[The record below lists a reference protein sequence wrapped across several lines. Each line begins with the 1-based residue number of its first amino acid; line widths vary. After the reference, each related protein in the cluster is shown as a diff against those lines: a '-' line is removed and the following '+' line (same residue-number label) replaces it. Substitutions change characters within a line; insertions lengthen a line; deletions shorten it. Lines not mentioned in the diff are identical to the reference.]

1 MKKLFTLFLTLFV
14 AGSVWADDYV
24 ERKGIKYCLT
34 RQYSAEKGFQYF
46 AYVSSNDYSGSVT
59 TIDTLVNNNGYQY
72 SVIGIDRNAFKGCT
86 GLTSITIPNSVTS
99 IRSDAFEG
107 CTGLTSI
114 TIPNSVTSI
123 GSGAFSSCTR
133 LTSVTIPNSVEEIG
147 SSAFSNCISLTSIT
161 IPERVSSIN
170 DYTFGS
176 CKNLTSITI
185 PESVTSIGEGAFKG
199 CTSLT
204 SITIPESVTS
214 IGRDAFEKTGLKS
227 ITIACNLMNCKM
239 DPGTLNDVTV
249 TILSNV
255 TSIDCNEGG
264 FGLGTGISIDFKG
277 MEPPVFYKW
286 VYDEYDL
293 TYELKECEECDASS
307 MLLYGGLKKVS
318 VPCEAIETYK
328 EKWPNIADM
337 FSGQP
342 DVWYDKECCT
352 IQLTLDC
359 PNYIME
365 VVPAPGYRFVEW
377 NDGNTDIK
385 RIVAVG
391 SKKSFRA
398 RVEPIDNNNNNNNT
412 NTAISEISNAKAITI
427 VNGQILV
434 NDEAPAFVETVSG
447 QKIAN
452 ANLKSGVYFVVVDG
466 ETVGVSV
473 R

>member
-1 MKKLFTLFLTLFV
+1 MKTTKRIFTIFLTLFV

-99 IRSDAFEG
+99 I
-107 CTGLTSI
+107 
-114 TIPNSVTSI
+114 

-170 DYTFGS
+170 DYTFGR

-185 PESVTSIGEGAFKG
+185 PESVTSIGEGAFAG

-227 ITIACNLMNCKM
+227 ITIACNLMNCQM
-239 DPGTLNDVTV
+239 VPGTLNDVTV

-255 TSIDCNEGG
+255 TSIDYNVGG

-307 MLLYGGLKKVS
+307 MVLYGGLEKVS

-337 FSGQP
+337 LQP
-342 DVWYDKECCT
+342 NVLYDKKRCT

-398 RVEPIDNNNNNNNT
+398 RVEPIDNNT

-427 VNGQILV
+427 VNGRILV
-434 NDEAPAFVETVSG
+434 NGEAPAFVETVSG

-452 ANLKSGVYFVVVDG
+452 KNLNAGVYFVNVEG
-466 ETVGVSV
+466 ETVKVV
-473 R
+473 K

>member
-1 MKKLFTLFLTLFV
+1 MKTTKRIFTIFLTLFV
-14 AGSVWADDYV
+14 ASSVWADDYV
-24 ERKGIKYCLT
+24 ERKGIKYRLT
-34 RQYSAEKGFQYF
+34 YQYFVEKGFQYVAF
-46 AYVSSNDYSGSVT
+46 VSSNDYSGSVT
-59 TIDTLVNNNGYQY
+59 TIDTLVNNNGHQY
-72 SVIGIDRNAFKGCT
+72 PVIAIEGEAFK
-86 GLTSITIPNSVTS
+86 
-99 IRSDAFEG
+99 D

-123 GSGAFSSCTR
+123 GYRAFQNCTR

-170 DYTFGS
+170 YHTFGS

-185 PESVTSIGEGAFKG
+185 PESVTSIGEGAFAG

-204 SITIPESVTS
+204 SITIPKSVTS

-227 ITIACNLMNCKM
+227 ITIACNLMNCQNM
-239 DPGTLNDVTV
+239 MGLIDDINDATV
-249 TILSNV
+249 TILSSV
-255 TSIDCNEGG
+255 TSINADQNIG
-264 FGLGTGISIDFKG
+264 FGQGISIYFEG

-293 TYELKECEECDASS
+293 TYELKECEDCDASS
-307 MLLYGGLKKVS
+307 MVTYGGLKKVS

-337 FSGQP
+337 LSGQP
-342 DVWYDKECCT
+342 DVRYDKECCT

>member
-14 AGSVWADDYV
+14 ASSVWADDYV
-24 ERKGIKYCLT
+24 EREGIKYRLQ
-34 RQYSAEKGFQYF
+34 RIYDAEKKDFIYI

-59 TIDTLVNNNGYQY
+59 TIDTLVNNNGYKY
-72 SVIGIDRNAFKGCT
+72 SVIAIDRE
-86 GLTSITIPNSVTS
+86 
-99 IRSDAFEG
+99 AFED

-123 GSGAFSSCTR
+123 GYGAFANCTR
-133 LTSVTIPNSVEEIG
+133 LTSVTIPNSVEKIS

-161 IPERVSSIN
+161 IPESVTSIGEGA
-170 DYTFGS
+170 FGG
-176 CKNLTSITI
+176 CKNLTSVNMNRVET
-185 PESVTSIGEGAFKG
+185 IGEGAFKG

-214 IGRDAFEKTGLKS
+214 IGRGAFEKTGLKS
-227 ITIACNLMNCKM
+227 ITIACNLMNCKEM
-239 DPGTLNDVTV
+239 MGIADDINDATV
-249 TILSNV
+249 TILSSV
-255 TSIDCNEGG
+255 TSINPFQYIG
-264 FGLGTGISIDFKG
+264 FGQGISIYFEG
-277 MEPPVFYKW
+277 MEPPVFYEW

-307 MLLYGGLKKVS
+307 MVTYGGLKKVS

-337 FSGQP
+337 LSGQP
-342 DVWYDKECCT
+342 DVWYDKERCT

-466 ETVGVSV
+466 EMVKVMK
-473 R
+473 